1 MIDLRKSR
9 RAIARS
15 RFWREDV
22 RWHGTGTDVD
32 MAHES
37 RSLAFY
43 LRGARFG
50 EGDLYVMINS
60 FWRPLQFYIQEGEA
74 GEWSRIL
81 DTSLP
86 SPDDISEPGGEIP
99 VPSLD
104 YKVSSRSVVVLGRRF
119 TGDSE
124 DNLQ

>member
-1 MIDLRKSR
+1 M
-9 RAIARS
+9 
-15 RFWREDV
+15 
-22 RWHGTGTDVD
+22 T
-32 MAHES
+32 HES

-60 FWRPLQFYIQEGEA
+60 FWQPLQFYIQGGEA

-86 SPDDISEPGGEIP
+86 SPDDISEPGGEMP
-99 VPSLD
+99 VRSLS
-104 YKVSSRSVVVLGRRF
+104 YKVSPRSVVVLSRPF
-119 TGDSE
+119 AGDS
-124 DNLQ
+124 QGKV